1 MNSKC
6 SVQTLSIKASTL
18 MMNFGHDTLIVSF
31 RLAQRGESLPQKWML
46 SLKEKVLEFGRYIL
60 FVFVLHEGMSFTLVA
75 SRNKTWTR
83 RTTALIVAQCLL

>member
-31 RLAQRGESLPQKWML
+31 RLAQPVENHYPKNGCSL
-46 SLKEKVLEFGRYIL
+46 SLKEKASEFIRLKLGAVCL
-60 FVFVLHEGMSFTLVA
+60 FGLDLHKRMSECPQGYSFMSLDH
-75 SRNKTWTR
+75 
-83 RTTALIVAQCLL
+83 C

>member
-46 SLKEKVLEFGRYIL
+46 SLSKKSYYKLAGWRCCVKVDIFHEAGILEPTGY
-60 FVFVLHEGMSFTLVA
+60 
-75 SRNKTWTR
+75 
-83 RTTALIVAQCLL
+83 TT